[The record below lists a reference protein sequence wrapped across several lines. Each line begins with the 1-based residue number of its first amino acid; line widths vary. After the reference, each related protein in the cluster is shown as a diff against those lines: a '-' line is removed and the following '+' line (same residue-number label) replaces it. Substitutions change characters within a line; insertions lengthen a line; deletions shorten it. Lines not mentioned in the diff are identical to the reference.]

1 MTGSGTRRNRAALSG
16 LILRVEGSRVVG
28 IDRQQV
34 EDLLG
39 EAVSAAHDGERQL
52 FTERAHERSIVF
64 HIARHLAALAEA
76 RLPGWSVDVE
86 YDRWHSA
93 EAIEALKKQLRRNQD
108 SEERDV
114 YPDIIIHDRSGSSA
128 ERNLLVVEVKKEENT
143 GHEDDLAK
151 LRAFLGSPFCYQHA
165 AFLVL
170 PADGGL
176 PYPRWVAAGQPGT
189 ADGAGG

>member
-1 MTGSGTRRNRAALSG
+1 MS
-16 LILRVEGSRVVG
+16 IE
-28 IDRQQV
+28 RQQV
-34 EDLLG
+34 QGLLG
-39 EAVSAAHDGERQL
+39 EAIVAAHDGERRL

-86 YDRWHSA
+86 YDRWHPA
-93 EAIEALKKQLRRNQD
+93 EAIEAMKKQLRRYQD
-108 SEERDV
+108 HEERDV

-128 ERNLLVVEVKKEENT
+128 ERNLLVVEVKKQDNT

-151 LRAFLGSPFCYQHA
+151 LRAFLESPFCYQHA

-176 PYPRWVAAGQPGT
+176 PYPRWITPGQPGVAGD
-189 ADGAGG
+189 ADG